1 MEDATNH
8 RPNWLRNAA
17 RANKRDCVKRTADV
31 GLARLMNAC
40 THTHTIVKYCICLD
54 LACDLKL

>member
-31 GLARLMNAC
+31 GLAPLMNAR
-40 THTHTIVKYCICLD
+40 THTHTSEVLYLSGSCVCL
-54 LACDLKL
+54 L